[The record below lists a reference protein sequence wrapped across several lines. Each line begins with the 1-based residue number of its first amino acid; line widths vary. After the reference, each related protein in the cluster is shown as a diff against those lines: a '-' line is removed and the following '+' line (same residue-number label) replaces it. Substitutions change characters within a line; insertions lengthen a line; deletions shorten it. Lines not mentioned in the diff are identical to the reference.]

1 MTFLCFFGPRPRA
14 PKDEIETTDITPEV
28 MKEEEEDWR
37 TKTVKFTLAKIMD
50 KTEHNPTGRRK
61 SNPSGSISST
71 ANSSS
76 STNTTTTT
84 TLVNDETTSSSMEVL
99 PLVSMPDYYHQ
110 LKGQGTDNIILYFP
124 PCAESSRL
132 SEMADE
138 ITAPKKYAMTF
149 DERIAATTMMKGISC
164 AEYDTAERKLSIRAA
179 TTTKVLSLLNTALR
193 QIMLQHVVI
202 PDDEEEEETVESGGG
217 AATITTSTM
226 DYTPIMTEFVVIVR
240 NVHELGNTNN
250 NNAKSTELV
259 SRAYRLIRMT
269 PRITNETNTVIET
282 LNTMLLD
289 KITDDHDD
297 DDDHDDN
304 KTNENEVDVDLVDY
318 SAFLSKYVV
327 IANEAEKARVRGDEV
342 RGRELI
348 VQAFQANKTLL
359 AF

>member
-14 PKDEIETTDITPEV
+14 PQDEIETTDTPEV
-28 MKEEEEDWR
+28 MKEEEDWR

-50 KTEHNPTGRRK
+50 TREHNPTGQQK
-61 SNPSGSISST
+61 SNPSGSTTST

-76 STNTTTTT
+76 TNPTT
-84 TLVNDETTSSSMEVL
+84 TLVKDETSSSMEVL

-110 LKGQGTDNIILYFP
+110 LKGRTDNILYFP

-149 DERIAATTMMKGISC
+149 DERIATTMMRGISR
-164 AEYDTAERKLSIRAA
+164 AYDTAERKSSIRAA

-193 QIMLQHVVI
+193 QIMLLHVVI
-202 PDDEEEEETVESGGG
+202 PDDEETVESGGG
-217 AATITTSTM
+217 AATTTTTM
-226 DYTPIMTEFVVIVR
+226 DYTPIMTEYVDIVR
-240 NVHELGNTNN
+240 NVRELGNTNDN
-250 NNAKSTELV
+250 NDTTLDTGTVAKSTELV
-259 SRAYRLIRMT
+259 SRAYRLIQMT

-289 KITDDHDD
+289 KITDDNY
-297 DDDHDDN
+297 DDN
-304 KTNENEVDVDLVDY
+304 KSKTNENEVEVDLVDY
-318 SAFLSKYVV
+318 SAFLSKYIV

-342 RGRELI
+342 RGRELV
-348 VQAFQANKTLL
+348 VQAFKANKTLL

>member
-1 MTFLCFFGPRPRA
+1 
-14 PKDEIETTDITPEV
+14 
-28 MKEEEEDWR
+28 
-37 TKTVKFTLAKIMD
+37 
-50 KTEHNPTGRRK
+50 
-61 SNPSGSISST
+61 
-71 ANSSS
+71 
-76 STNTTTTT
+76 
-84 TLVNDETTSSSMEVL
+84 
-99 PLVSMPDYYHQ
+99 
-110 LKGQGTDNIILYFP
+110 
-124 PCAESSRL
+124 
-132 SEMADE
+132 
-138 ITAPKKYAMTF
+138 
-149 DERIAATTMMKGISC
+149 MMKGISC

-202 PDDEEEEETVESGGG
+202 PDDEEEETVESGGGG

-226 DYTPIMTEFVVIVR
+226 DYTPIMTEYVDIVR
-240 NVHELGNTNN
+240 DVHELGNTNN

>member
-14 PKDEIETTDITPEV
+14 PKDEIESTDITPEV
-28 MKEEEEDWR
+28 MKDEEEDWR

-50 KTEHNPTGRRK
+50 TKKGHNPMTGQ
-61 SNPSGSISST
+61 
-71 ANSSS
+71 
-76 STNTTTTT
+76 STNTTTT

-110 LKGQGTDNIILYFP
+110 LKGLRWTDNIILYFP

-193 QIMLQHVVI
+193 QIMLLHVVI
-202 PDDEEEEETVESGGG
+202 PDDEEEETVESGGG

-226 DYTPIMTEFVVIVR
+226 DYTPIMTEYVDIVR

>member
-1 MTFLCFFGPRPRA
+1 
-14 PKDEIETTDITPEV
+14 
-28 MKEEEEDWR
+28 
-37 TKTVKFTLAKIMD
+37 
-50 KTEHNPTGRRK
+50 
-61 SNPSGSISST
+61 
-71 ANSSS
+71 
-76 STNTTTTT
+76 
-84 TLVNDETTSSSMEVL
+84 
-99 PLVSMPDYYHQ
+99 MPDYYHQ
-110 LKGQGTDNIILYFP
+110 LKGLRWTDNIILYFP

-149 DERIAATTMMKGISC
+149 DERIAATTMMQGISC
-164 AEYDTAERKLSIRAA
+164 AYDTAERKLSIRAA

-193 QIMLQHVVI
+193 QIMLLRVVI
-202 PDDEEEEETVESGGG
+202 PDDEEETVESGGG
-217 AATITTSTM
+217 AATITTSAM
-226 DYTPIMTEFVVIVR
+226 DYTPIMTEYVDIVR
-240 NVHELGNTNN
+240 NVHELRSNN
-250 NNAKSTELV
+250 NIDTLTAKSIELV
-259 SRAYRLIRMT
+259 SRAYRLIQMT

-297 DDDHDDN
+297 KN
-304 KTNENEVDVDLVDY
+304 NNKSKTNENEVDVDLVDY
-318 SAFLSKYVV
+318 SAFLSKYIV